1 MKRHFTTRA
10 FITALLFGALYSL
23 VISIIGEVAVD
34 YWGRPRGVA
43 YGIFGY
49 YYWVFL
55 SINGLAMGFV
65 FRTAPIRYALP
76 MFVTI
81 ITVPTFLFLPDQG
94 ERPILAVYAGAIS
107 MCLALAA
114 LEYYRRKR
122 PKRRSDASMTDLQS

>member
-1 MKRHFTTRA
+1 MKRHFITRA
-10 FITALLFGALYSL
+10 FITALLFGAIYSL
-23 VISIIGEVAVD
+23 VMACIGKLAVD
-34 YWGRPRGVA
+34 YWGCPRGVA

-55 SINGLAMGFV
+55 SINGLAMGLA

-114 LEYYRRKR
+114 LEYYRRK
-122 PKRRSDASMTDLQS
+122 

>member
-1 MKRHFTTRA
+1 MKRLFTLRA
-10 FITALLFGALYSL
+10 FIAALLFGALYSL
-23 VISIIGEVAVD
+23 VIGIIGEVAVD

-55 SINGLAMGFV
+55 SINGLAMGLV

-76 MFVTI
+76 IIVTI

-94 ERPILAVYAGAIS
+94 ERPILAVYAGAIT
-107 MCLALAA
+107 MCLAWAA
-114 LEYYRRKR
+114 LEYYRRK
-122 PKRRSDASMTDLQS
+122 